1 MSAITIDKFETKQA
15 DEYGEA
21 FGLIDL
27 EPATMSYGLGTD
39 EYSFAIGFSDG
50 EWVCEIG
57 DADGDCMGCYQGD
70 TPERALENA
79 AVDAFAT
86 RSMRENDNCEDAVN
100 QIAYSAYGMLND
112 CEYPDTDEEY
122 EQLDRMFGTARDI
135 VRRHGSTFG
144 IEWVEF

>member
-1 MSAITIDKFETKQA
+1 MSAITIDKFKTAQA
-15 DEYGEA
+15 NEYGEA

-27 EPATMSYGLGTD
+27 EPATTAYGLDTD
-39 EYSFAIGFSDG
+39 DYSFAIGFSGG
-50 EWVCEIG
+50 EWVCGID
-57 DADGDCMGCYQGD
+57 DADGDSMGCWQGD

-100 QIAYSAYGMLND
+100 QMAYSAYGMLND
-112 CEYPDTDEEY
+112 REYPDTDEEY
-122 EQLDRMFGTARDI
+122 EQLDRMLETARYI
-135 VRRHGSTFG
+135 VRNYGSVNG